1 MTANRRRSTKLLAL
15 GPLLAL
21 AACSRSGDPAP
32 AAPAP
37 APAPAIPRPT
47 GTGGTGGIGAPNIPW
62 AEKTRAQ
69 RQDYMGIYVLD
80 RMANLF
86 RQWRPDEYAGT
97 TGFRC
102 QTCHGENFDKPPV
115 DFHMPRVA
123 FPLDP
128 TDPIGSAMRY
138 DEEAAKFMV
147 EKVVPTMAE
156 LLGEKPYD
164 PKTKQGLSCF
174 RCHPPA
180 GAKAGR

>member
-1 MTANRRRSTKLLAL
+1 MTANRRRPTPLLAL
-15 GPLLAL
+15 GFVVAL

-32 AAPAP
+32 VAPAP
-37 APAPAIPRPT
+37 APAATPPKPQA
-47 GTGGTGGIGAPNIPW
+47 TGGTGGIGAPNIPW

-69 RQDYMGIYVLD
+69 RQDYMGIYVVD
-80 RMANLF
+80 RMAALF
-86 RQWRPDEYAGT
+86 REWKPDEYAGV

-128 TDPIGSAMRY
+128 ADPIGSATRY
-138 DEEAAKFMV
+138 DPEAAKFMV
-147 EKVVPTMAE
+147 ERVMPTMAE

-164 PKTKQGLSCF
+164 EETKQGFSCF
-174 RCHPPA
+174 RCHPPSKK
-180 GAKAGR
+180 GGG